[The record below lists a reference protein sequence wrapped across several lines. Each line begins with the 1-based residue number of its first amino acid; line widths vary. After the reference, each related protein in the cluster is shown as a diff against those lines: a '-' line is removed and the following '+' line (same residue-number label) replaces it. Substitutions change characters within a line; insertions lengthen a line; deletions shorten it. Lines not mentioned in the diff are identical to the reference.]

1 MIERK
6 AAEGLHMA
14 TVGSVA
20 APKLEL
26 SRAAFG
32 GLAVGAAIVIAARV
46 AGVGDVAV
54 VQTFTM
60 IFTAIVVEA
69 LPFVLVGALV
79 ASVIEIFVPES
90 VFERAAK
97 LPVGLQLPVAALGGF
112 VFPVCEC
119 GSVPVARRLI
129 ARGLH
134 PAAGITFMLASPV
147 LNPVVLAATWVA
159 YSPRGLAV
167 PMVAGRA
174 GLGIIVALVTG
185 WSLGSEDAKN
195 LLRSRSLTPDAI
207 ACNRKPEAKWYRF
220 IEHLTDDFFFM
231 GRFLLAG
238 AALAAALQSLIP
250 QSLVSGL
257 AGTPTLAIIALM
269 AVAFISSLCSEA
281 DAFVAVSF
289 GQFSVGSQLAFLVF
303 GPILDFKLT
312 FLYGAT
318 FRRRLVLGLA
328 VVSIPVIVAGS
339 LWFEVFL
346 R

>member
-1 MIERK
+1 MT
-6 AAEGLHMA
+6 
-14 TVGSVA
+14 TVDSVA
-20 APKLEL
+20 APKWEPT
-26 SRAAFG
+26 RAFIAV
-32 GLAVGAAIVIAARV
+32 LAVGAAVVLAARV
-46 AGVGDVAV
+46 AGIGEIPVA
-54 VQTFTM
+54 QTFTM
-60 IFTAIVVEA
+60 IFIAIVVEA
-69 LPFVLVGALV
+69 LPFVLLGALV
-79 ASVIEIFVPES
+79 ASLIDVFVPETA
-90 VFERAAK
+90 FEHAGR
-97 LPVGLQLPVAALGGF
+97 LPVALQLPVAALGGF

-159 YSPRGLAV
+159 YGPRGLAV

-174 GLGIIVALVTG
+174 GLGVIVALVSG
-185 WSLGSEDAKN
+185 WSLGSEGAKN
-195 LLRSRSLTPDAI
+195 FLRSRPTTQAAI
-207 ACNRKPEAKWYRF
+207 ACSREPGAKKHRF

-238 AALAAALQSLIP
+238 AALAAALQSAFP

-257 AGTPTLAIIALM
+257 ADTPTLAALALM
-269 AVAFISSLCSEA
+269 AVAFMSSLCSEA

-289 GQFSVGSQLAFLVF
+289 GQFGVGSQLAFLVL

-318 FRRRLVLGLA
+318 FRRRFALRLA
-328 VVSIPVIVAGS
+328 VVAIPVILAGS